1 MTNYLPILS
10 SESELSAYLNKINA
24 FAYLSEEEEKTLAIS
39 YHKGNI
45 KDAEQLVT
53 SHLRLVAKIAFGYRN
68 YGLSMMDLICE
79 GNLGLMQAVKKFD
92 VTKGY
97 RLSTYAMWWIK
108 AYIQDYILKSF
119 SLVKI
124 GTSALQKKLFF
135 NLAKVK
141 QKLKL
146 YDENQ
151 LASNVESSSVIANEL
166 GVDEKYVKEMDM
178 RLSSRD
184 IYLNDKTSDEDSTEL
199 IDLLPDHN
207 DDQEDLYIK
216 NQEQNNKTDLLNN
229 ALASLSPREHYI
241 IQKRKLSEKPV
252 TLDEISNI
260 YNISKERVRQIE
272 SRAMQK
278 LSQFVQ
284 TN

>member
-10 SESELSAYLNKINA
+10 SESELSSYLNKINA

-39 YHKGNI
+39 YRNGNI

-124 GTSALQKKLFF
+124 GTSSLQKKLFF

-151 LASNVESSSVIANEL
+151 LASNIESSSVIADEL
-166 GVDEKYVKEMDM
+166 GIDEKYVKEMDM

-184 IYLNDKTSDEDSTEL
+184 VYLNDKTSDEDSTEL

-207 DDQEDLYIK
+207 DDQEVLYIK
-216 NQEQNNKTDLLNN
+216 NQEQSNKTKLLNN
-229 ALASLSPREHYI
+229 ALASLNPREQYI
-241 IQKRKLSEKPV
+241 IQNRKLAEKPV

-272 SRAMQK
+272 ARAMQK

-284 TN
+284 AS

>member
-10 SESELSAYLNKINA
+10 SESELNAYLNKINA
-24 FAYLSEEEEKTLAIS
+24 FSYLSEEEEKTLATS
-39 YHKGNI
+39 YHNGNI
-45 KDAEQLVT
+45 QDAEQLVT
-53 SHLRLVAKIAFGYRN
+53 SHLRLVAKIALGYRN

-92 VTKGY
+92 VNKGY

-124 GTSALQKKLFF
+124 GTSSLQKKLFF

-146 YDENQ
+146 YDESK
-151 LASNVESSSVIANEL
+151 LTSNIDISSLIADEL
-166 GVDEKYVKEMDM
+166 GVDVKYVKEMDV

-184 IYLNDKTSDEDSTEL
+184 VYLNDKTSDEDSTEL

-207 DDQEDLYIK
+207 DNQEVLYIK
-216 NQEQNNKTDLLNN
+216 NQEQNNKIEMLNN
-229 ALASLSPREHYI
+229 ALESLNPREQYI
-241 IQKRKLSEKPV
+241 IKNRKLSEKPL

-272 SRAMQK
+272 ARAMQK
-278 LSQFVQ
+278 LSQFVN

>member
-1 MTNYLPILS
+1 
-10 SESELSAYLNKINA
+10 
-24 FAYLSEEEEKTLAIS
+24 
-39 YHKGNI
+39 
-45 KDAEQLVT
+45 
-53 SHLRLVAKIAFGYRN
+53 VAKIALGYRN

-92 VTKGY
+92 VNKGY

-124 GTSALQKKLFF
+124 GTSSLQKKLFF

-146 YDENQ
+146 YDESK
-151 LASNVESSSVIANEL
+151 LTSNIDISSLIADEL
-166 GVDEKYVKEMDM
+166 GVDVKYVKEMDV

-184 IYLNDKTSDEDSTEL
+184 VYLNDKTSDEDSTEL

-207 DDQEDLYIK
+207 DNQEVLYIK
-216 NQEQNNKTDLLNN
+216 NQEQNNKIEMLNN
-229 ALASLSPREHYI
+229 ALESLNPREQYI
-241 IQKRKLSEKPV
+241 IKNRKLSEKPL

-272 SRAMQK
+272 ARAMQK
-278 LSQFVQ
+278 LSQFVN